1 MADPHTHMGK
11 EQESL
16 APQPIDSSPPVT
28 PSPPLSPSLSPS
40 PPLSCAS
47 ASAAPSLLL
56 RLSAHSTQQEEST
69 RNTQTTQQAEQ
80 KQEENTQSSE
90 SAAIP
95 TYAAVSTRRLRSAAA
110 SASPPVSLSPFPP
123 SHPQQQTQTPAQTSS
138 SSSLTGADL
147 QSLLPSS
154 AVPLS
159 SVCSSPSVPA
169 VLRSALQQAASQ
181 KGHASSDRLSRERL
195 LLSVFLAVQAA
206 HGQETLFRP
215 WRELAAADSE
225 AAVPAGSGVPTRSIQ
240 EACRSLGFT
249 ASKHT
254 SVSAQNKIDRATRV
268 LLCSLLSAR
277 DATMLI
283 LGPLYEASLPAA
295 CSDSIRL
302 STLHAASIALP
313 ESQEVTQGAAVSPP
327 AAARSPSPSLS
338 FPPSAAVH
346 PHPTR
351 CVVQPMS
358 AVGNQCW
365 YRAVSTGLAMSIHK
379 RRDDTTRKT
388 KACFN
393 QLSALLR
400 LSLDQIDSIE
410 MLNAIGIGSGRQS
423 DTLDELKQRYLSS
436 DHFQQQ
442 CEGGTVEMQLLLY
455 YFKGELSFVVFD
467 PLCSSEPVRRYT
479 YSALCEAAPASH
491 PPARPTLREVALH
504 HCSFGGL
511 SEQSNHYDLLLLA
524 FDAPDVRQ
532 FKQWTYVQ
540 QESDSQRQ
548 HRDAL
553 MLEAARHNQQVRQ
566 MEMQKRLQR
575 DEELA
580 RALASPPRASS
591 LKKISTPA
599 RSKSEGRRYQL
610 HPPMPHSVPRA
621 ASSSLPVARSVSA
634 AATSSTPFTPSS
646 YAPFQRRLNVWREIP
661 SSCRNHFLNLA
672 APLFEAY
679 AKHSAAERYERCAQL
694 LHHILDLP
702 GQALLKG
709 KSGWVKELKQTLE
722 QQTVR
727 LKEYGL
733 GLESS
738 PCPPVSAQLPI
749 NSPSLPLTAS
759 SISSISQTVVLDSS
773 APPPSLSLPL
783 TAVEEEEPPSE
794 SAVDDE
800 DDEADED
807 PLAANIKRA
816 VAIVRGG
823 GARCLT
829 RACSA
834 LAQSAPAPIDEATLS
849 RLREL
854 HPAATESMPPVPTNK
869 AIDIVAVD
877 SATLLTLIK
886 RRVNNGSAPGLS
898 GWTGSH
904 LQLIADSGRE
914 AAVSGLCLLV
924 KDIANGVFGGATKQR
939 LLASV
944 LVPIAKSSKA
954 GDIRPIAMGEVFVK
968 LASHYLMSLIED
980 QLPSLFP
987 RIQFGVK
994 RPGGSE
1000 SAAQLTRAVFHQS
1013 LQSHP
1018 DTIVL
1023 KTDFQNAFNSCSR
1036 AGVWRALMDNPSTEP
1051 IWRMFHWTYSTPS
1064 SLLVF
1069 ERGGLRSTLQSSE
1082 GVRQGCPFA
1091 AFGFAL
1097 GVQPLY
1103 ERCILGRPECHA
1115 VSIQDDL
1122 SLIGPSTQVF
1132 AAFDYIQ
1139 QHAAAFSLTL
1149 RVNKCAVYVPASL
1162 TDHQLRSDIEAGC
1175 QQRLLA
1181 HGDSMETLG
1190 VMIGES
1196 SHVQSH
1202 AMAAVDSAD
1211 QLFRC
1216 IEHQSMPLQIALQLL
1231 RQCLLPRLSFLAR
1244 TVPPAEF
1251 HSAAAAFDVRIMQSL
1266 HRLIGFSGLSRPDDT
1281 SEEQLQKQITL
1292 PIKAGGMGLRPMQ
1305 RVSHA
1310 AYFAS
1315 AVSILPDFLRAFP
1328 SSVLPDPQ
1336 ATRLHA
1342 ELESCLTHLQR
1353 QGVGNT
1359 ALDASPPAPLVKP
1372 KRAGGISALPRPSIP
1387 RAPAGRQTGGTGS
1400 DNGTGAAGTGTTRSR
1415 GQPMPVQLTPN
1426 TSTLSQ
1432 PASALWQKASV
1443 HSSSSSSSSF
1453 LGSEK
1458 LQREATFQLEDRTLH
1473 PAAR

>member
-28 PSPPLSPSLSPS
+28 PSPLFPPSLSPS

-110 SASPPVSLSPFPP
+110 SASPPVSLSSSPP

-169 VLRSALQQAASQ
+169 VLRSALQQVASQ
-181 KGHASSDRLSRERL
+181 RGHTSSDRLSRERL

-206 HGQETLFRP
+206 HGLETLFRP

-240 EACRSLGFT
+240 EACRSLGLT
-249 ASKHT
+249 VGKHT
-254 SVSAQNKIDRATRV
+254 NTQQQTKIDRATRV

-277 DATMLI
+277 DATMLV

-302 STLHAASIALP
+302 PTLHAASIALP
-313 ESQEVTQGAAVSPP
+313 ESQGVTQDAAVSPP
-327 AAARSPSPSLS
+327 AAARSPFPSLS
-338 FPPSAAVH
+338 FPPSTAVAV

-351 CVVQPMS
+351 CAVQQMS

-365 YRAVSTGLAMSIHK
+365 YRAVSTGLAMSIHQ
-379 RRDDTTRKT
+379 RRDDKTRKT

-400 LSLDQIDSIE
+400 LSLDQIDSME
-410 MLNAIGIGSGRQS
+410 MLNAIGLGSGRQS
-423 DTLDELKQRYLSS
+423 DTLDELKQRYLAS

-479 YSALCEAAPASH
+479 YSALCELQPGDH

-553 MLEAARHNQQVRQ
+553 MLGAARHNQQVRQ
-566 MEMQKRLQR
+566 IEMQKRLQR
-575 DEELA
+575 DEELT
-580 RALASPPRASS
+580 RAQASPPRASS

-634 AATSSTPFTPSS
+634 AATSSTPFSPSS
-646 YAPFQRRLNVWREIP
+646 YPPFQRRLNVWREIP
-661 SSCRNHFLNLA
+661 SSCRNHFINLA

-727 LKEYGL
+727 LRSMGWD
-733 GLESS
+733 SS
-738 PCPPVSAQLPI
+738 PTHTHR
-749 NSPSLPLTAS
+749 PL
-759 SISSISQTVVLDSS
+759 
-773 APPPSLSLPL
+773 
-783 TAVEEEEPPSE
+783 
-794 SAVDDE
+794 
-800 DDEADED
+800 
-807 PLAANIKRA
+807 
-816 VAIVRGG
+816 
-823 GARCLT
+823 
-829 RACSA
+829 
-834 LAQSAPAPIDEATLS
+834 
-849 RLREL
+849 
-854 HPAATESMPPVPTNK
+854 
-869 AIDIVAVD
+869 
-877 SATLLTLIK
+877 
-886 RRVNNGSAPGLS
+886 
-898 GWTGSH
+898 
-904 LQLIADSGRE
+904 
-914 AAVSGLCLLV
+914 
-924 KDIANGVFGGATKQR
+924 
-939 LLASV
+939 
-944 LVPIAKSSKA
+944 
-954 GDIRPIAMGEVFVK
+954 
-968 LASHYLMSLIED
+968 
-980 QLPSLFP
+980 
-987 RIQFGVK
+987 
-994 RPGGSE
+994 
-1000 SAAQLTRAVFHQS
+1000 
-1013 LQSHP
+1013 
-1018 DTIVL
+1018 
-1023 KTDFQNAFNSCSR
+1023 
-1036 AGVWRALMDNPSTEP
+1036 
-1051 IWRMFHWTYSTPS
+1051 
-1064 SLLVF
+1064 
-1069 ERGGLRSTLQSSE
+1069 
-1082 GVRQGCPFA
+1082 
-1091 AFGFAL
+1091 
-1097 GVQPLY
+1097 
-1103 ERCILGRPECHA
+1103 
-1115 VSIQDDL
+1115 
-1122 SLIGPSTQVF
+1122 
-1132 AAFDYIQ
+1132 
-1139 QHAAAFSLTL
+1139 
-1149 RVNKCAVYVPASL
+1149 
-1162 TDHQLRSDIEAGC
+1162 
-1175 QQRLLA
+1175 
-1181 HGDSMETLG
+1181 
-1190 VMIGES
+1190 
-1196 SHVQSH
+1196 
-1202 AMAAVDSAD
+1202 
-1211 QLFRC
+1211 
-1216 IEHQSMPLQIALQLL
+1216 
-1231 RQCLLPRLSFLAR
+1231 LSF
-1244 TVPPAEF
+1244 
-1251 HSAAAAFDVRIMQSL
+1251 HS
-1266 HRLIGFSGLSRPDDT
+1266 
-1281 SEEQLQKQITL
+1281 
-1292 PIKAGGMGLRPMQ
+1292 
-1305 RVSHA
+1305 
-1310 AYFAS
+1310 
-1315 AVSILPDFLRAFP
+1315 
-1328 SSVLPDPQ
+1328 
-1336 ATRLHA
+1336 
-1342 ELESCLTHLQR
+1342 
-1353 QGVGNT
+1353 
-1359 ALDASPPAPLVKP
+1359 
-1372 KRAGGISALPRPSIP
+1372 
-1387 RAPAGRQTGGTGS
+1387 
-1400 DNGTGAAGTGTTRSR
+1400 
-1415 GQPMPVQLTPN
+1415 
-1426 TSTLSQ
+1426 
-1432 PASALWQKASV
+1432 
-1443 HSSSSSSSSF
+1443 
-1453 LGSEK
+1453 
-1458 LQREATFQLEDRTLH
+1458 TLH
-1473 PAAR
+1473 PSLLLPLPSPPSPRRLCSTPQPRHPPSACP